1 MTKRWNFQKNARANR
16 FLMRWEF
23 LFLLLALA
31 PALTSALTPLTLA
44 AASFARESL
53 HAAFNM
59 LALHEASSG
68 DPTWLKQTVMRAM
81 LKQHND
87 YLAEF
92 AEWRGLFARHSE
104 DLAALVKSF
113 PGAENLPEEELRR
126 IFMQTPRALADRHAA
141 GVFEP
146 WTSRWAGLW
155 SNGVP
160 QYHVW
165 DSTRF
170 VHGQWIQAV
179 SLSEYEFVPPERL
192 DASVRRRRADAAINV
207 FTRDHGVT
215 GWVSKYQHG
224 RLEMPHVGYVI
235 NDSTL
240 LWICQKKDPARIFA
254 RESRWFVFLET
265 VTISSTPVEYRIYG
279 QPILITDDCYA
290 EAAERNLHRGT
301 YHAVTSR

>member
-1 MTKRWNFQKNARANR
+1 M
-16 FLMRWEF
+16 
-23 LFLLLALA
+23 
-31 PALTSALTPLTLA
+31 
-44 AASFARESL
+44 
-53 HAAFNM
+53 HAVFHI
-59 LALHEASSG
+59 LELHEASSGG
-68 DPTWLKQTVMRAM
+68 DPTWLKQTVMRTM
-81 LKQHND
+81 LKKHKD

-92 AEWRGLFARHSE
+92 TAWRSLFARHSE
-104 DLAALVKSF
+104 DLATLVKSF

-126 IFMQTPRALADRHAA
+126 IFMQTPRGLADRHAA

-179 SLSEYEFVPPERL
+179 SLSEYEFVSPERL
-192 DASVRRRRADAAINV
+192 DESVRRRRADAAINV

-224 RLEMPHVGYVI
+224 RWEMPHVGYVI

-240 LWICQKKDPARIFA
+240 LWIYQRKDPARIFA
-254 RESRWFVFLET
+254 RENRWFVFLET
-265 VTISSTPVEYRIYG
+265 VTISSAPAEYRIYG
-279 QPILITDDCYA
+279 QSILITDDCYA
-290 EAAERNLHRGT
+290 EAAERDLHRGT
-301 YHAVTSR
+301 YYAVASRR